1 MVDTLTCRQRGSSE
15 GGRALRAPCAEVTE
29 ASKRLG
35 QRALSCPDRAA
46 AARAP
51 LAHPWPDVAARKL
64 SARHASSVPGW
75 LEIAA
80 LLGRS
85 HELLLPS
92 TTAARDH
99 QTQPRALAQ
108 PFPSHQTVTSR
119 EKETK
124 HRLCWLSELGG
135 IAHLML
141 RAKRKKLLLSDV

>member
-1 MVDTLTCRQRGSSE
+1 MCRSDGSEQTLGAAGMTM
-15 GGRALRAPCAEVTE
+15 
-29 ASKRLG
+29 
-35 QRALSCPDRAA
+35 PDPVA

-51 LAHPWPDVAARKL
+51 LAHPWPNVAARKL

-141 RAKRKKLLLSDV
+141 RAKRKKLLLGDV